1 MKLKNIILST
11 LLGASIF
18 LPNNSFSKNLEYS
31 KKIRNMNY
39 EEVIKEIKTPKEA
52 TKYLT
57 EFLSYKTDKE
67 QYGEKNIYLSFKH
80 IHKNEI
86 DDCNGGALTAA
97 ALLSDDGYEPLVLT
111 MLEKGGEKPN
121 PSMGHIIFIYK
132 KENKWGT
139 LGINPS
145 DCQEP
150 KYSSIEEIV
159 QRYNFITY
167 FIKNIKEEYPDY
179 IDNDINMRQKL
190 LDTGQPIKTSNEKTL
205 EEKFFGFGIK

>member
-1 MKLKNIILST
+1 MDLQLGRRRNSSYRERIIFYKKISRKK
-11 LLGASIF
+11 IIR
-18 LPNNSFSKNLEYS
+18 
-31 KKIRNMNY
+31 KKIR
-39 EEVIKEIKTPKEA
+39 
-52 TKYLT
+52 
-57 EFLSYKTDKE
+57 
-67 QYGEKNIYLSFKH
+67 EKNIYLSFKH

-167 FIKNIKEEYPDY
+167 FVKNIKEEYPDY
-179 IDNDINMRQKL
+179 IDNDINMREKL
-190 LDTGQPIKTSNEKTL
+190 LDTGQPIKASNEKTL
-205 EEKFFGFGIK
+205 QERFFDFGY